1 MTTVITGK
9 VVRTDDK
16 VELIFKVGN
25 QYYPHTER
33 NGELID
39 AYLHTGD
46 ASYLDQ
52 LEGEA

>member
-1 MTTVITGK
+1 MPTTINGK
-9 VVRTDDK
+9 VIRSAGK
-16 VELIFKVGN
+16 VQLVFKYGN

-46 ASYLDQ
+46 KSYLEQ

>member
-1 MTTVITGK
+1 MATAIRGK
-9 VVRTDDK
+9 VVRSADK

-46 ASYLDQ
+46 ESYLKQ

>member
-1 MTTVITGK
+1 MRTAITGK
-9 VVRTDDK
+9 VIRTGEE
-16 VELIFKVGN
+16 VTLIFKVGN
-25 QYYPHTER
+25 HYYPHTER

-46 ASYLDQ
+46 SSYLEQ

>member
-1 MTTVITGK
+1 MTTITGK
-9 VVRTDDK
+9 VLHDDAK
-16 VELIFKVGN
+16 VKLIFKVGN
-25 QYYPHTER
+25 QYYPHTEH

-46 ASYLDQ
+46 SSYLDQ